1 MISEECLQKPCL
13 AGMIS
18 WSKETNLVSQH
29 QEDAKVFKHGA
40 LRDHLQM

>member
-1 MISEECLQKPCL
+1 MFSIDDRL
-13 AGMIS
+13 
-18 WSKETNLVSQH
+18 KETKTNLVSQH